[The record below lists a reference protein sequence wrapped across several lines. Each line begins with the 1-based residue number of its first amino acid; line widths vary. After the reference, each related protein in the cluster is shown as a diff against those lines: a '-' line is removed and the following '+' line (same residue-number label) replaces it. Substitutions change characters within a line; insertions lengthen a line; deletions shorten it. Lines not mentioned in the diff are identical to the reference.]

1 LSVDQGALTA
11 TIETD
16 NSNAR
21 QVLLDNL
28 PALRDRLA
36 DQNVRIERFDVDVRR
51 DGEGSGQSNSGPH
64 ERAPGRNHEPTPQR
78 QVQARGETN
87 GPVAEEAAP
96 VRRAITPTSINVI
109 A

>member
-1 LSVDQGALTA
+1 LSVHEGALTA

-51 DGEGSGQSNSGPH
+51 DSDGSGQSNSGPH

-78 QVQARGETN
+78 QVQSRGDTK
-87 GPVAEEAAP
+87 GPPVEEAAP
-96 VRRAITPTSINVI
+96 IRRAITPTTINVI